1 MAFGMK
7 DRSPVQGRRIGSR
20 LTGEDARNALAEA
33 EHQKNQRAISGLQY
47 IQRNGGD
54 WVSIEDDA
62 AIRRD
67 VAAAK
72 QVLRDLGYK
81 L

>member
-1 MAFGMK
+1 MKLFK

-33 EHQKNQRAISGLQY
+33 KHRGDQRAISGLQY
-47 IQRNGGD
+47 IERNGGYI
-54 WVSIEDDA
+54 SIEDDA
-62 AIRRD
+62 AIRQD